1 MQSSVPECVR
11 GLYRAHRWQQSH
23 PTFDEISKALD
34 SVVAG
39 YFRAFIIID
48 ALDECQAFS
57 EGRDK
62 FLLEIFK
69 FQAKTNANLF
79 ATSRFIPGIKGEFDK
94 RESILLE
101 IRAKDEDVKRYLEG
115 HMTRLPSFVKNS
127 PNLQGEIQTEM
138 AGAVDGMYVHSCAF

>member
-1 MQSSVPECVR
+1 VR
-11 GLYRAHRWQQSH
+11 GLYGAYKYKHTRPS
-23 PTFDEISKALD
+23 FDEISKALD
-34 SVVAG
+34 SVVAS
-39 YFRAFIIID
+39 YSRAFIIID

-57 EGRDK
+57 EGRNK
-62 FLLEIFK
+62 FLLEIFQ
-69 FQAKTNANLF
+69 FQAKANANLF
-79 ATSRFIPGIKGEFDK
+79 MTSRVIPGIKGEFDK

-101 IRAKDEDVKRYLEG
+101 IRAKDEYVKRYLEG